1 MAIIIYYSMITATV
15 WCNVEFLVK
24 ILRAPVTN
32 KGKLKIFIIFEETV
46 DTLNT
51 LILSNFSSD
60 LSFKTETYCG
70 NILSIPSVMLKTWQF
85 PSGLSHGCVKIFL
98 FFLLFCL
105 HYELKEN
112 VLWRI
117 FYSFLW
123 GVLEALEETFEHIYF
138 LCPLMILRI
147 LK

>member
-1 MAIIIYYSMITATV
+1 
-15 WCNVEFLVK
+15 VK

-70 NILSIPSVMLKTWQF
+70 NILSIPSVMLKT
-85 PSGLSHGCVKIFL
+85 
-98 FFLLFCL
+98 
-105 HYELKEN
+105 
-112 VLWRI
+112 
-117 FYSFLW
+117 
-123 GVLEALEETFEHIYF
+123 
-138 LCPLMILRI
+138 
-147 LK
+147 